1 MTTQTDNLE
10 LYKPEEGNTDW
21 ATEINANWDTIDAG
35 VEFSKVIVKSA
46 DEYVTSSTTLQDD
59 NDFTLSVAS
68 GKTYAYEMWLSEHM
82 DASGDIKF
90 TFTMPTLA
98 DSLVNVHIVQVNNS
112 WNHVLERGDFAMTDT
127 LSLLVGSD
135 GNYEIKIW
143 GSFTTSAAG
152 TLQFQ
157 WAQNSSHANP
167 TYIRKGSWMKVT
179 EESS

>member
-21 ATEINANWDTIDAG
+21 ASEINANWDTIDAAVG
-35 VEFSKVIVKSA
+35 FSKVIVKSA
-46 DEYVTSSTTLQDD
+46 DQSVTSSTTLQDD

-68 GKTYAYEMWLSEHM
+68 GKTYAYEMWLSGNM

-90 TFTMPTLA
+90 AFTMPALA
-98 DSLVNVHIVQVNNS
+98 DSRMNVSIVEVNN
-112 WNHVLERGDFAMTDT
+112 NFNDALARTDGDMTDAMT
-127 LSLLVGSD
+127 LWVSSD
-135 GNYEIKIW
+135 ANYEIIIW
-143 GSFTTSAAG
+143 GFFTTSAAG

-167 TYIRKGSWMKVT
+167 TTIREGSWMNVT
-179 EESS
+179 VES